1 MSTLDFLKI
10 QKLLQQKQFSEII
23 FEIEAS
29 TSEENRSPALHNLL
43 GVCRA
48 SQKGRTDRDV
58 KYALKDFETAFS
70 KDKLGEISLDSLCNH
85 TKLCAEMGRR
95 ESDLVNNMLTS
106 EKMYIKAKKKFS
118 NNERFIGTGLDI
130 YKYLLKHEKRIFN
143 LEKIISLTKLN
154 KLFGTIY
161 ITSQM
166 YLNNWNQ
173 KDFGKFQIE
182 FSKIFNVYDAKEIT
196 KVDIDKGKIKVGFLS
211 PDFYKDHSITYFIK
225 SLLKELKQTKFE
237 TFGLSLLK
245 EKQHDE
251 STDKLLPLFDNW
263 SVLGEKTDQEIIN
276 IIQDLK
282 IDILID
288 LGGLWSY
295 NRISIFNTRVCPL
308 QISWLGFNNSTGL
321 KEVDFILA
329 DVNTVKEEEKYY
341 GPKIYKLPKIWN
353 SHCGFDYKRT
363 YNELPFKKNNYF
375 TFGSFNNFMK
385 VNDDVLSTWIKIL
398 KKTKNSK
405 LILKSSLFVCEEVI
419 KKRFEE
425 EGLIN
430 SIQFEKKTKRN
441 DFLTHFNLYDK
452 VDLCL
457 DTFPFNGV
465 TTTFEALWKNVP
477 VITKAGF
484 NFNSRCGESILKN
497 ANIANFIALNNDD
510 YINKAVYYANNIDK
524 LEDVRKELF
533 EEIEKSSI
541 FDTTGFSGA
550 FCKALNDM
558 ILDVN
563 KNYK

>member
-1 MSTLDFLKI
+1 MSTVDLLKI
-10 QKLLQQKQFSEII
+10 QKLFQQKQFSEII
-23 FEIEAS
+23 FEIETL

-48 SQKGRTDRDV
+48 SQKGRSDRDV

-70 KDKLGEISLDSLCNH
+70 KDNLGEISLDSLCNH
-85 TKLCAEMGRR
+85 IKLCAEMGRR

-130 YKYLLKHEKRIFN
+130 YKYLLKHEKRILN
-143 LEKIISLTKLN
+143 LEKIISITKLN

-173 KDFGKFQIE
+173 KDFGDFQKK
-182 FSKIFNVYDAKEIT
+182 FSKIFDVYEAKKIS
-196 KVDIDKGKIKVGFLS
+196 KININKDKIKVGFLS
-211 PDFYKDHSITYFIK
+211 ADFYKDHSITYFIK
-225 SLLKELKQTKFE
+225 NLIKDLKPTKFE
-237 TFGLSLLK
+237 SHGLSLLK
-245 EKQHDE
+245 YSQHDE
-251 STDKLLPLFDNW
+251 STEKLIPLFDNW
-263 SVLGEKTDQEIIN
+263 SNLGEKTDQEIIN
-276 IIQDLK
+276 IIQDLE

-288 LGGLWSY
+288 LSGLWSY

-353 SHCGFDYKRT
+353 SHCGFELKR
-363 YNELPFKKNNYF
+363 YFNELPIKKNGYF

-385 VNDDVLSTWIKIL
+385 VNEEVLNVWIKIL
-398 KKTKNSK
+398 KKVKNSK
-405 LILKSSLFVCEEVI
+405 LILKSSLYLCQDVI
-419 KKRFEE
+419 RKKFDD
-425 EGLIN
+425 EGLGD
-430 SIQFEKKTKRN
+430 SIEILKKTKRN
-441 DFLTHFNLYDK
+441 DFSSHINNYDK
-452 VDLCL
+452 IDMCL
-457 DTFPFNGV
+457 DSFPFNGV
-465 TTTFEALWKNVP
+465 TTTIEALWKNVP

-497 ANIANFIALNNDD
+497 ANINDFIAKNNED
-510 YINKAVYYANNIDK
+510 YINKAVYFANNIDK
-524 LEDVRKELF
+524 LEDVRKKLF
-533 EEIEKSSI
+533 EEIEKSSL
-541 FDTTGFSGA
+541 FDTKKFSDD
-550 FCKALNDM
+550 FLKALKDM
-558 ILDVN
+558 MLDVN

>member
-1 MSTLDFLKI
+1 MSTVDLLKI
-10 QKLLQQKQFSEII
+10 QKLFQQKQFSEII
-23 FEIEAS
+23 FEIETL

-70 KDKLGEISLDSLCNH
+70 KDNLGEISLDSLCNH
-85 TKLCAEMGRR
+85 IKLCAEMGRR

-130 YKYLLKHEKRIFN
+130 YKYLLKHEKRILN
-143 LEKIISLTKLN
+143 LEKIISITKLN

-166 YLNNWNQ
+166 YLNNWSQ
-173 KDFGKFQIE
+173 KDFGDFQKK
-182 FSKIFNVYDAKEIT
+182 FSKIFDVYEAKKIS
-196 KVDIDKGKIKVGFLS
+196 KININKDKIKVGFLS
-211 PDFYKDHSITYFIK
+211 ADFYKDHSITYFIK
-225 SLLKELKQTKFE
+225 KLIKDLKPTKFE
-237 TFGLSLLK
+237 SHGLSLLK
-245 EKQHDE
+245 YSQHDE
-251 STDKLLPLFDNW
+251 STEKLIPLFDNW
-263 SVLGEKTDQEIIN
+263 SNLGEKTDQEIIN
-276 IIQDLK
+276 IIQDLE

-288 LGGLWSY
+288 LSGLWSY

-353 SHCGFDYKRT
+353 SHCGFELKR
-363 YNELPFKKNNYF
+363 YFNELPIKKNGYF

-385 VNDDVLSTWIKIL
+385 VNEEVLNVWIKIL
-398 KKTKNSK
+398 KKVKNSK
-405 LILKSSLFVCEEVI
+405 LILKSSLYLCQDVI
-419 KKRFEE
+419 RKKFDD
-425 EGLIN
+425 EGLGD
-430 SIQFEKKTKRN
+430 SIEILKKTKRN
-441 DFLTHFNLYDK
+441 DFSSHINNYDK
-452 VDLCL
+452 IDMCL
-457 DTFPFNGV
+457 DSFPFNGV
-465 TTTFEALWKNVP
+465 TTTIEALWKNVP

-497 ANIANFIALNNDD
+497 ANINDFIAKNNED
-510 YINKAVYYANNIDK
+510 YINKAVFYANNIDK
-524 LEDVRKELF
+524 LENVRKKLF
-533 EEIEKSSI
+533 EEIEKSSL
-541 FDTTGFSGA
+541 FDTKTFSDD
-550 FCKALNDM
+550 FLKALNEM

-563 KNYK
+563 ENYK

>member
-1 MSTLDFLKI
+1 MSGIDLSKI
-10 QKLLQQKQFSEII
+10 QKLLKEKKFSKII
-23 FEIEAS
+23 FEIEGL
-29 TSEENRSPALHNLL
+29 TLEKNRPAYLHNLL

-48 SQKGRTDRDV
+48 SLKGRTDTDV
-58 KYALKDFETAFS
+58 QYALNDFEAAFY
-70 KDKLGEISLDSLCNH
+70 KDSLGQISLDALCSH
-85 TKLCAEMGRR
+85 ITLCAEMGRK
-95 ESDLVNNMLTS
+95 ESYLVNNMIKS
-106 EKMYIKAKKKFS
+106 EKMYLEAEKKFS
-118 NNERFIGTGLDI
+118 KNEQYIGYGLDL
-130 YKYLLKHEKRIFN
+130 YKYLLKHEKRISRV
-143 LEKIISLTKLN
+143 LEIISIKGLD
-154 KLFGTIY
+154 KLFGTVL
-161 ITSQM
+161 TSSQM
-166 YLNNWNQ
+166 YLNNWSQ
-173 KDFGKFQIE
+173 KDYWEFQKK
-182 FSKIFNVYDAKEIT
+182 FSKLFNVYEAKKIS
-196 KVDIDKGKIKVGFLS
+196 KVDINKGKIRVGFLS
-211 PDFYKDHSITYFIK
+211 PDFHKDHSITYFIK
-225 SLLKELKQTKFE
+225 SLIKELKQTNFE
-237 TFGLSLLK
+237 TYGLSLLK
-245 EKQHDE
+245 ESKHDE
-251 STDKLLPLFDNW
+251 STEKFIPLFDNW
-263 SVLGEKTDQEIIN
+263 NVLGEKTDQETIN

-288 LGGLWSY
+288 LAGLWSA
-295 NRISIFNTRVCPL
+295 NRIGIFNTRICPL
-308 QISWLGFNNSTGL
+308 QISWLGYNNSSGL

-329 DVNTVKEEEKYY
+329 DVNTIKEEEKYY

-385 VNDDVLSTWIKIL
+385 VNHDVLSTWIKIL

-497 ANIANFIALNNDD
+497 ANIANFIALNNED

-541 FDTTGFSGA
+541 FDTTGFSSA

-563 KNYK
+563 KNYR